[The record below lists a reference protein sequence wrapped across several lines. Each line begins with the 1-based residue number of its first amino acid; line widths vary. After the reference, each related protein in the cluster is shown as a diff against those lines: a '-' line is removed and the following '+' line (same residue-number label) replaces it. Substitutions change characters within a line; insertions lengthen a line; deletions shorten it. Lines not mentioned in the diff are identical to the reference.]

1 MRTNTTLALTIGMF
15 AAFTAGCADAPTIT
29 GSDATQP
36 NCSRSNVGTG
46 DCRSLISAL
55 HPSASVFYE
64 HDVQGLGVFS
74 SFAQPASA
82 YVQGTTKIDISTLT
96 DLSFHNSISDGVQT
110 VGFLFGALQ
119 RRTVPSTWGTWSSP
133 PQSESA
139 TPPVLHGISTLF
151 TALTFSQPAA
161 VVGFE
166 VEGNTLGA
174 HEFLVEFYDEDY
186 TLLGIVRRTVESN
199 AGARLFS
206 FSTDWPKKISR
217 VDISGGGGSGYFA
230 IAQIRYSLT
239 PLSSG
244 STAITIDIKPG
255 TSPNDVH
262 RSSKGRVPVAVLT
275 TAAFNAANI
284 DVASV
289 TLGDEV
295 SQDTPVALQ
304 NKGVPMASLK
314 DVDGDG
320 DLDLIL
326 QFDIPALVA
335 NGDLTASTTQLVLKG
350 TLMSGGAVRGG
361 DNVMVKP

>member
-1 MRTNTTLALTIGMF
+1 MRTNTTFALSIGMF
-15 AAFTAGCADAPTIT
+15 AAFIAGCADAPTIT
-29 GSDATQP
+29 GSDNPQP
-36 NCSRSNVGTG
+36 TCSRSNVAAV
-46 DCRSLISAL
+46 DCRSLISSL
-55 HPSASVFYE
+55 HPSAAMFYE
-64 HDVQGLGVFS
+64 HDVQGVGSYS
-74 SFAQPASA
+74 SFAQPTSA

-96 DLSFHNSISDGVQT
+96 DLSYHNSISDGVQT
-110 VGFLFGALQ
+110 VNFPFGTLQ

-133 PQSESA
+133 PHSESA
-139 TPPVLHGISTLF
+139 TPPVLFGISTLF

-166 VEGNTLGA
+166 VQANTLGA
-174 HEFLVEFYDEDY
+174 YDFLVEYYDEDY
-186 TLLGIVRRTVESN
+186 KLLGFVRRTVDSN

-217 VDISGGGGSGYFA
+217 VDISGGGPSGYFA
-230 IAQIRYSLT
+230 IAQVRYSLT
-239 PLSSG
+239 ELSSG
-244 STAITIDIKPG
+244 STAIAIDIKPG
-255 TSPNDVH
+255 TTPNDVH

-275 TAAFNAANI
+275 TPGFNAANI
-284 DVASV
+284 DAATV

-295 SQDTPVALQ
+295 SQDTPVAQQ

-314 DVDGDG
+314 DVDADG

-361 DNVMVKP
+361 DIVTVKP